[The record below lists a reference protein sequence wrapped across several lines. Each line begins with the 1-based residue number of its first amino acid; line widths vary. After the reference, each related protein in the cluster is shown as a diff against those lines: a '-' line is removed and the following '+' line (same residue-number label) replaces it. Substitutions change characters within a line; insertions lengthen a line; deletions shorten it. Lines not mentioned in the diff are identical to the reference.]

1 MLDVHS
7 KIEWTSAG
15 EQQFRALEQQWNL
28 NEKTVMQLRDMD
40 PCEFEVPLLYIL
52 KVLPF
57 LL

>member
-1 MLDVHS
+1 MMLDVHS

-52 KVLPF
+52 KV
-57 LL
+57 